1 MDIFIVFEKSLPLQG
16 KQLQGLG
23 SNAGNSHAREQHP
36 FGDVGRNRTISK
48 SLACPNDTK
57 AQNKKTHF
65 ESGFVLEKAFGVLSW
80 KFKKLLLF
88 KNTIFASG

>member
-16 KQLQGLG
+16 KQLPGLA

-36 FGDVGRNRTISK
+36 FGDVGRKRAISK

-57 AQNKKTHF
+57 AQ
-65 ESGFVLEKAFGVLSW
+65 EQEDPL
-80 KFKKLLLF
+80 
-88 KNTIFASG
+88 